1 MVLALAPLVALG
13 CGGKGA
19 KAPPASALVVQPLS
33 SASTV
38 MHTALPGPS
47 VARSHLVGTIAGKAL
62 GPFIGRSTNGGL
74 VAWIGPAERGLGQE
88 LAVVTIAQD
97 GAPFGQPRVATTVPQ
112 EATSLIVRPNGTS
125 RGGWLLAW
133 SALLD
138 RGESLSVLGV
148 GPDGSS
154 QKAAFD
160 VSRTTDHVKW
170 MDIVPQPN
178 GGMCVWAEETPAGDA
193 NILVAPVDSD
203 GKARGLPVRVA
214 RGMLGWAAAR
224 DGDGVVLALVQP
236 GGDGAGGAGA
246 LSWLRLDGEGH
257 ARGAPMPIGTKPTVS
272 GDVDVVPVNFGWLL
286 GWTDRT
292 SEDAQVTLATV
303 DQSGKVTGPHHAMD
317 AVGGASIVGLASGPT
332 GVALAWTEPR
342 GRARTMRSMH
352 LASVS
357 LDGLSAQP
365 VTSIDVAAGAAPE
378 LVSTDSGFALLST
391 ARACTADDG
400 PTCDGDLVPSVIR
413 FDGRLTPAQTEPLY
427 VGDKRVPA
435 ALGWNLACL
444 GDRCIALAADA
455 ASPTGVFA
463 VDLAA
468 RSSPFVPPTTPPLP
482 VDAPRIAGVVT
493 VASGQPFA
501 DVATA
506 RVGEATLLVTLTT
519 ALEAVD
525 ERSRGNRAP
534 VAVVAVRAFD
544 TDGQPL
550 GPASTIS
557 SRALPVGGVAI
568 APGGKPDD
576 GEAVAWVARD
586 DGDPQVHVAH
596 LDRRGRR
603 TNEVQLTT
611 AKGDAS
617 DVAIAWAGD
626 AEGAQAHWVVAWV
639 DARDGNGE
647 VYATTLDRD
656 GRTIGRGQRITNA
669 PGDASDVA
677 LLATGGGGNV
687 WLAWA
692 DPRESPQDGFADI
705 YAAQLR
711 PQDATRVGSEARV
724 LATAA
729 HSRSPALGAR
739 GKDVGVAWIEE
750 APTGADPTTARAYG
764 AMLAWLGPG
773 GQPASEPRRL
783 PTVGSGFPT
792 AVALDGT
799 TAGVLHVVL
808 ARAEDDLLSLDG
820 IDLTRD
826 PGLPYPLVTLDGP
839 SSLDVAIGLTSGWL
853 FWTDESADATARRVR
868 RATVRWT
875 R

>member
-1 MVLALAPLVALG
+1 MRRARLLALAPLVALG

-33 SASTV
+33 SAST
-38 MHTALPGPS
+38 ALHPAPPGPT
-47 VARSHLVGTIAGKAL
+47 VARSHLVGTIAGKSL

-97 GAPFGQPRVATTVPQ
+97 GAPFGQPRMATTVPQ

-203 GKARGLPVRVA
+203 GRARGLPVRVA

-236 GGDGAGGAGA
+236 GGDEAGAGA

-272 GDVDVVPVNFGWLL
+272 GDVDLVPVNFGWLL

-292 SEDAQVTLATV
+292 SEDAQVTLAAV
-303 DQSGKVTGPHHAMD
+303 DQSGKVTGPRHAMD
-317 AVGGASIVGLASGPT
+317 AVGGASIVGLASGPA

-342 GRARTMRSMH
+342 GRARTMRPMH

-365 VTSIDVAAGAAPE
+365 VTSVDVAASSAPE
-378 LVSTDSGFALLST
+378 LVATDSGFALLST

-400 PTCDGDLVPSVIR
+400 PTCGGDLVPSVIR
-413 FDGRLTPAQTEPLY
+413 FDGRLAPAQTEPLY

-468 RSSPFVPPTTPPLP
+468 RSSPFLPPTTPPLP
-482 VDAPRIAGVVT
+482 VDAPRIVGVVT

-506 RVGEATLLVTLTT
+506 RVGDTTLLATLTT

-534 VAVVAVRAFD
+534 VAVMAVRAFD

-626 AEGAQAHWVVAWV
+626 GWIVAWV
-639 DARDGNGE
+639 DSRNGNGE
-647 VYATTLDRD
+647 VYATKVDRELQ
-656 GRTIGRGQRITNA
+656 RTAREERITRA
-669 PGDASDVA
+669 PGDAGDVA
-677 LLATGGGGNV
+677 LVVRGDTA
-687 WLAWA
+687 WLAWS
-692 DPRESPQDGFADI
+692 DPRESPREGLADI
-705 YAAQLR
+705 YATTLR
-711 PQDATRVGSEARV
+711 TADTKRLGDEVRV
-724 LATAA
+724 LSTAS
-729 HSRSPALGAR
+729 HSRSPVLAVAGEGAFLG
-739 GKDVGVAWIEE
+739 WIED
-750 APTGADPTTARAYG
+750 APQGLDAHGTAVIARLDKSAHVVGTPAPLPLADAG
-764 AMLAWLGPG
+764 N
-773 GQPASEPRRL
+773 PASIILAPDGDGVRAFVTRSHREDL
-783 PTVGSGFPT
+783 SID
-792 AVALDGT
+792 AVALRADGS
-799 TAGVLHVVL
+799 AIPPAWRLM
-808 ARAEDDLLSLDG
+808 DLDAPATF
-820 IDLTRD
+820 D
-826 PGLPYPLVTLDGP
+826 VTLSASGDAIFF
-839 SSLDVAIGLTSGWL
+839 SDIGLTA
-853 FWTDESADATARRVR
+853 ADHRVR
-868 RATVRWT
+868 RAALVWRH
-875 R
+875 